1 MNIIIWLIVGGLIGW
16 VASAVMGVN
25 KQQGVVINV
34 IVGIVGAVLAGWFLT
49 PLFGITTINQSNF
62 SLPAVLVSLM
72 GAILLLA
79 VVSVLRRGALR

>member
-1 MNIIIWLIVGGLIGW
+1 
-16 VASAVMGVN
+16 MGVN